1 MPIAKVDTNDPNICF
16 YIEAITIIPTISA
29 GLYYKKFIQ
38 GAGGSDHHD
47 VLEGDEYRR
56 WSNDDRYIYIYICN
70 KHGLK
75 YVERMEPEYIERN
88 YCLPNEDG
96 SFRDIKEMVKNP
108 AYTGLPPLVITH
120 ETIIKGEDGEPLQNQ
135 QDNRSVHNEADI
147 QRIQALQ
154 EQLDAQA
161 QKLKTITDLL
171 FKNGAI

>member
-1 MPIAKVDTNDPNICF
+1 MPIAKIDTNDPNIVF
-16 YIEAITIIPTISA
+16 YIEAITIIPNISA
-29 GLYYKKFIQ
+29 GLYYKKIIQ

-47 VLEGDEYRR
+47 VIEGDEYRR

-75 YVERMEPEYIERN
+75 YVERIEPEYIERN
-88 YCLPNEDG
+88 YCMPNEDG
-96 SFRDIKEMVKNP
+96 SFRDIKEMVKKP

-120 ETIIKGEDGEPLQNQ
+120 ETIIKGEDGEPLQIQ

-147 QRIQALQ
+147 QRIQTLQ

-161 QKLKTITDLL
+161 AKLKTITDMLIGKGL
-171 FKNGAI
+171 V